1 MKKRNPYDQWAPDSR
16 ALDIAGD
23 KWTLLIV
30 RDLAAGPRR
39 FVALER
45 GLPGISTEQ
54 LRVRLAQMVA
64 DGIVTRVRYR
74 EAPPRVE
81 YSLTPRGRD
90 LMQVVHAL
98 AGWGAR
104 WTWSPPRRGEYVDAG
119 ALIRLAA
126 ESPVPA
132 GLEGEIAAVVSGGR
146 GAGADQVY
154 LLEARAG
161 RLSVTAAERVDGRP
175 AMSGDQRA
183 WVRALGPSGD
193 HSRLSI
199 DGDSR
204 FAGELLDALRHS
216 REHD

>member
-64 DGIVTRVRYR
+64 DGLVTRVRYR

-98 AGWGAR
+98 ADWGTR
-104 WTWSPPRRGEYVDAG
+104 WAWSPPRRGEHVDAG

-126 ESPVPA
+126 ESPVPP
-132 GLEGEIAAVVSGGR
+132 GLEGEMAAVVSPARR
-146 GAGADQVY
+146 GEPAEVY
-154 LLEARAG
+154 LLEARGG
-161 RLSVTAAERVDGRP
+161 RLSVTAADGADSGP

-183 WVRALGPSGD
+183 WVRALGPSAD
-193 HSRLSI
+193 RSRLSI

-204 FAGELLDALRHS
+204 FAGELLDVLAQAR
-216 REHD
+216 DPA

>member
-64 DGIVTRVRYR
+64 DGLVTRVRYR

-81 YSLTPRGRD
+81 YSLTPRGRE

-98 AGWGAR
+98 ASWGTR
-104 WTWSPPRRGEYVDAG
+104 WTWSQPRRGEFVDAA
-119 ALIRLAA
+119 ALMRLAA
-126 ESPVPA
+126 ESAVPA
-132 GLEGEIAAVVSGGR
+132 DMEGEIAAVIGGARR
-146 GAGADQVY
+146 GDPDQVY
-154 LLEARAG
+154 VLRASGG
-161 RLSVTAAERVDGRP
+161 RLSVREADGPEDRP
-175 AMSGDQRA
+175 AVSGGQHA
-183 WVRALGPSGD
+183 WIRALGPAGD
-193 HSRLSI
+193 RSRLRI
-199 DGDSR
+199 DGDAR
-204 FAGELLDALRHS
+204 LAGEFLDVLAQSLHR
-216 REHD
+216 D

>member
-1 MKKRNPYDQWAPDSR
+1 MKKQNPYDQWAPDSR

-64 DGIVTRVRYR
+64 NGLVTRERYR

-90 LMQVVHAL
+90 LMHVVHAL
-98 AGWGAR
+98 AGWGVR
-104 WTWSPPRRGEYVDAG
+104 WTWSPPRRGEAVDAG
-119 ALIRLAA
+119 ALFRLAS
-126 ESPVPA
+126 ETPLPP
-132 GLEGEIAAVVSGGR
+132 GMEGEIAAVVSGARHGE
-146 GAGADQVY
+146 ADQVY
-154 LLEARAG
+154 VLQAREG
-161 RLSVTAAERVDGRP
+161 RLTVTEAHSADSRS

-183 WVRALGPSGD
+183 WVRALGPTGD
-193 HSRLSI
+193 RSRLRI
-199 DGDSR
+199 QGDED
-204 FAGELLDALRHS
+204 FAGELLDVIAQPPGRG
-216 REHD
+216 